1 MTASQQDLRDD
12 PYRLAIVAAERLRA
26 ALAAHRITVPS
37 LRGGY
42 PVREL
47 PMVELREIAGDAAD
61 ELSAVL
67 EKVAAAE
74 GAQ

>member
-1 MTASQQDLRDD
+1 MTTSQQDLQND

-26 ALAAHRITVPS
+26 ALAAHGITVPS

-42 PVREL
+42 PVRDV
-47 PMVELREIAGDAAD
+47 PMVELGGCASDAAD

-67 EKVAAAE
+67 EKAAAE
-74 GAQ
+74 GER